1 MDTQKNIHIVIWGAD
16 NYNTLGLLRSLS
28 VADFD
33 ITLVVTGRKQSVAT
47 ASKYCK
53 KYFIA
58 HSIQKSV
65 EYMVEN
71 FPE

>member
-53 KYFIA
+53 NTLLHILYKRVLNIW
-58 HSIQKSV
+58 
-65 EYMVEN
+65 
-71 FPE
+71 